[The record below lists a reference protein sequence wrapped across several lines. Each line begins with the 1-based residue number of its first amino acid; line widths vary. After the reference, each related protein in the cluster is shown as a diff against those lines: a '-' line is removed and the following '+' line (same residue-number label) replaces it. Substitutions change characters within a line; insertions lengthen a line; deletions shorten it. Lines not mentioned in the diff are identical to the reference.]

1 MKQALAAL
9 TLLAALPIVPLG
21 GCVTTA
27 SIAKHQDVS
36 LTLLIGATAADLVV
50 TSAAASQIQSY
61 SFGGSLATGLAFTAL
76 DVAIGCLTG
85 ACSSLRL

>member
-1 MKQALAAL
+1 MKQALVAL
-9 TLLAALPIVPLG
+9 AVLAVLPVA

-27 SIAKHQDVS
+27 GVVQHQEVS
-36 LTLLIGATAADLVV
+36 LPLLLGATAADLVV
-50 TSAAASQIQSY
+50 TSAGASQIESY
-61 SFGGSLATGLAFTAL
+61 SPGAAIATGLAFTAL

>member
-9 TLLAALPIVPLG
+9 AVVPLLGLG

-27 SIAKHQDVS
+27 GIAKHQDVS
-36 LTLLIGATAADLVV
+36 LTLLVGATAADLVV
-50 TSAAASQIQSY
+50 TSIAASQIQSY
-61 SFGGSLATGLAFTAL
+61 SFGGSLATGLALTAV